1 MSDTSNGCLA
11 AVLLIIL
18 AVEGRVGRIAPT
30 LLLRC
35 VAAGLM
41 LRRII
46 AGTAGGGGLVGWLVV
61 SLLRFRGRLAS

>member
-1 MSDTSNGCLA
+1 
-11 AVLLIIL
+11 V
-18 AVEGRVGRIAPT
+18 VEGRVGRIVPT

-35 VAAGLM
+35 VAAGLL

-46 AGTAGGGGLVGWLVV
+46 AGSAGGGGLDEWLVV